1 MIYTNNLHEPEVK
14 RNLASEVKRFDI
26 LNYLINQYKLINYL
40 EIGVFK
46 GENIREIK
54 ASHKDGVDPGVE
66 GYVPPEV
73 NYPITSD
80 EFFELIKGH
89 DQIKYDIIFI
99 DGLHE
104 YSQVKKDI
112 ENSLNHL
119 QPNGFIVMHDCNPVS
134 YQAQIPNRQT
144 VAWNGDVWRAF
155 VEFKQ
160 NNPNFECCVIDTD
173 FGVGF
178 IKNNGESFVS
188 TPLLNI
194 DYQTFDLNR
203 KKYLNLITWDEFK
216 TTY

>member
-1 MIYTNNLHEPEVK
+1 MYIDNLHEFEVQRNLNSDVK
-14 RNLASEVKRFDI
+14 RYDI
-26 LNYLINQYKLINYL
+26 INYLIEKHNLLNYL

-54 ASHKDGVDPGVE
+54 AAHKDGVDPGVE
-66 GYVPPEV
+66 GYTPPEV
-73 NYPITSD
+73 NYPMGSD
-80 EFFELIKGH
+80 EFFELIEGYE
-89 DQIKYDIIFI
+89 DIKYDIIFI

-134 YQAQIPNRQT
+134 YDAQIPDRKT
-144 VAWNGDVWRAF
+144 IAWTGDVWKAF

-160 NNPNFECCVIDTD
+160 NNLLYECCVIDTD

-178 IKNNGESFVS
+178 IKNNGESFNS
-188 TPLLNI
+188 TPLLDM
-194 DYQTFDLNR
+194 DYQTFDSNR
-203 KKYLNLITWDEFK
+203 KQYLNLITWDEFK
-216 TTY
+216 TTH

>member
-1 MIYTNNLHEPEVK
+1 MYTDNLQEPEVQ
-14 RNLASEVKRFDI
+14 RNLNSEIKRFHI
-26 LNYLINQYKLINYL
+26 INYLIEKHNLVNYL

-54 ASHKDGVDPGVE
+54 ALHKDGVDPGVE
-66 GYVPPEV
+66 GYTPPEV
-73 NYPITSD
+73 NYPMGSN

-89 DQIKYDIIFI
+89 EDIKYDIIFI

-119 QPNGFIVMHDCNPVS
+119 QPNGFILMHDCNPVS
-134 YQAQIPNRQT
+134 YDAQIPDRKT
-144 VAWNGDVWRAF
+144 IAWNGDVWKSF

-160 NNPNFECCVIDTD
+160 NNLNFECCVVDTD

-178 IKNNGESFVS
+178 IKNNGESFNS
-188 TPLLNI
+188 SPLLDI
-194 DYQTFDLNR
+194 DYQTFDSDR

>member
-1 MIYTNNLHEPEVK
+1 MYTDNLQEPEVQ
-14 RNLASEVKRFDI
+14 RNLNSEIKRFHI
-26 LNYLINQYKLINYL
+26 INYLIEKHNLVNYL

-54 ASHKDGVDPGVE
+54 ALHKDGVDPGVE
-66 GYVPPEV
+66 GYTPPEV
-73 NYPITSD
+73 NYPMTSD

-89 DQIKYDIIFI
+89 EDIKYDIIFI

-119 QPNGFIVMHDCNPVS
+119 QPNGFILMHDCNPVS
-134 YQAQIPNRQT
+134 YDAQIPDRKT
-144 VAWNGDVWRAF
+144 IAWNGNVWRAF

-160 NNPNFECCVIDTD
+160 NNPNFECCVVDTD

-178 IKNNGESFVS
+178 IKNNGKSFNPS
-188 TPLLNI
+188 PLLDI
-194 DYQTFDLNR
+194 DYQTFDSDR

-216 TTY
+216 ATY

>member
-1 MIYTNNLHEPEVK
+1 MYTDNLQEHEVQ
-14 RNLASEVKRFDI
+14 RNLNSEIKRFHI
-26 LNYLINQYKLINYL
+26 INYLIEKHNLVNYL

-66 GYVPPEV
+66 GYTPPEV
-73 NYPITSD
+73 NYPMGSD
-80 EFFELIKGH
+80 EFFDLIRGH
-89 DQIKYDIIFI
+89 EDIKYDLIFI

-134 YQAQIPNRQT
+134 YDAQIPERKT
-144 VAWNGDVWRAF
+144 IAWNGDVWKSF

-160 NNPNFECCVIDTD
+160 NNPLYECCVIDTD

-178 IKNNGESFVS
+178 IKNNLTPFYS
-188 TPLLNI
+188 TPLIDI
-194 DYQTFDLNR
+194 DYQTFDFNR

>member
-1 MIYTNNLHEPEVK
+1 MYTDNLNDPEVQ
-14 RNLASEVKRFDI
+14 RNLNSEVKRYHI
-26 LNYLINQYKLINYL
+26 INHLIEKYNLVNYL

-54 ASHKDGVDPGVE
+54 AIHKDGVDPGVE
-66 GYVPPEV
+66 GYTPPEV
-73 NYPITSD
+73 NYPMGSD
-80 EFFELIKGH
+80 EFFDLIKGH
-89 DQIKYDIIFI
+89 EDIKYDIIFI

-119 QPNGFIVMHDCNPVS
+119 QPNGFILMHDCNPVS
-134 YQAQIPNRQT
+134 HDAQIPDRKT
-144 VAWNGDVWRAF
+144 IAWNGDVWKSF

-160 NNPNFECCVIDTD
+160 NNPNFECCVVDTD

-178 IKNNGESFVS
+178 IKNNGETFNSN
-188 TPLLNI
+188 PQLDL
-194 DYQTFDLNR
+194 DYQTFDINR
-203 KKYLNLITWDEFK
+203 KKYLNLLTWDEFK